1 MPLHNAQTRGSF
13 APLAQE
19 TEQFSSKESVV
30 GANPTRGA
38 YLEPISINNNNSKV
52 PL

>member
-1 MPLHNAQTRGSF
+1 MPLNNAQTGGSL

-30 GANPTRGA
+30 GANPTRGV
-38 YLEPISINNNNSKV
+38 YFYYYET
-52 PL
+52 